1 MKDLK
6 LFKENGISLTQI
18 EELLRNPN
26 FDIFFGEILDLQNPI
41 YTKYFCLTL
50 RLNLQDDSIIEKFVY
65 NPKSNLFIYKEEIS
79 NLNVMDNKKYKC
91 FTDFMNRFYETL
103 NRVLQVAIGEEQLNL
118 DSIKS
123 IEKQIEV
130 LEQGSI
136 DTNIG
141 ETISETYYGKYL
153 TYKYMICMDYINKK
167 YFIEYYGTLD
177 LYDNIVPPYEY
188 KELTENS
195 LNDLRYKF
203 ENKFNIKELHIE
215 YISDLKKTKEL
226 FLNLYSEFLV

>member
-1 MKDLK
+1 MKNLN
-6 LFKENGISLTQI
+6 LFKQNGISLSQI
-18 EELLRNPN
+18 QELLRNPN

-50 RLNLQDDSIIEKFVY
+50 RLNLQDDSIIEKFAY
-65 NPKSNLFIYKEEIS
+65 NTKSNLFIYKEEIS
-79 NLNVMDNKKYKC
+79 NLNVMDNKKYKY

-103 NRVLQVAIGEEQLNL
+103 NRVLQVSIGEEQLNL
-118 DSIKS
+118 DSIKT

-130 LEQGSI
+130 LEQGTI
-136 DTNIG
+136 DSNIG
-141 ETISETYYGKYL
+141 ETISETYNGKFL
-153 TYKYMICMDYINKK
+153 THRYVIWMNYTDKK
-167 YFIEYYGTLD
+167 YFMEYSGSLD
-177 LYDNIVPPYEY
+177 LFDSIVPPYEY

-195 LNDLRYKF
+195 LNDLRNKF
-203 ENKFNIKELHIE
+203 YNKFNTKELHIE